1 MLFTPSILLIG
12 VAQAFPWNGARP
24 TEHIVYPLHYH
35 EPPEPTKAV
44 ELRKRQAPGDITCA
58 WENGQGGSSK

>member
-1 MLFTPSILLIG
+1 MLFTPLLLLLG
-12 VAQAFPWNGARP
+12 VAQALPWDGAKP
-24 TEHIVYPLHYH
+24 TNQIGHTLRYH

-44 ELRKRQAPGDITCA
+44 DLRKRQAPGDITCA